1 MAKSNQA
8 NNVPEGTTLVFG
20 SWSCMADGSGGF
32 SSHLITPKASESK
45 TNNQSAEISDTAK
58 LGRDQALLKLNSDIT
73 KNASTPTRIH
83 KSVES
88 DANSDTE
95 DFQFSETL
103 GKYMAYLESIK
114 CPKIVNSELLNGVD
128 RVSCQLRD
136 ASNLQNQLSAHP
148 RHNRTQKH

>member
-1 MAKSNQA
+1 MP
-8 NNVPEGTTLVFG
+8 VGTTLVFG
-20 SWSCMADGSGGF
+20 SGICTADGSGGF
-32 SSHLITPKASESK
+32 SSHLITPKATESE
-45 TNNQSAEISDTAK
+45 TNNQPAEISITTK
-58 LGRDQALLKLNSDIT
+58 LGRDQALLELNSDIT

-103 GKYMAYLESIK
+103 EKYVAYLKSIK
-114 CPKIVNSELLNGVD
+114 CPKIVNLEVLNEVD
-128 RVSCQLRD
+128 RVSRQLRD